1 MKLKLWIVAAAA
13 LLMIPAGLASA
24 RPASPAAAAAVELG
38 DSGVELAQHRGGR
51 AARGGGGFRGGGHA
65 FRGGGHAY
73 RGGAFR
79 GGPRMGVAPRAMRPI
94 GRPIARPGGVVRPG
108 FAGRGVRHAY
118 PGRYR
123 PFHAHLHRPY
133 RTRYWRPGYGWV
145 FGSVVA
151 VGFLSAAAAMAY
163 APPPP
168 AEGLCWFYTD
178 PTYRAGYWALCQ

>member
-1 MKLKLWIVAAAA
+1 MKLKLWILAAAA
-13 LLMIPAGLASA
+13 LVMIPAGLASA
-24 RPASPAAAAAVELG
+24 RPAGPAAAAAVEQG
-38 DSGVELAQHRGGR
+38 GSGVELAQHRGGR
-51 AARGGGGFRGGGHA
+51 A
-65 FRGGGHAY
+65 Y

-79 GGPRMGVAPRAMRPI
+79 GGARMGVAPRAMRPI

-123 PFHAHLHRPY
+123 PFHGYLHRPY

-151 VGFLSAAAAMAY
+151 VGVLSAAAAMAY